1 MGNTRSLKM
10 ETVTLQSQLVNVIL
24 QYLATRPYNE
34 VAALIAE
41 IQKQATPPAATP
53 EVEHQQ

>member
-1 MGNTRSLKM
+1 M

-34 VAALIAE
+34 VVALIAE
-41 IQKQATPPAATP
+41 IQKQATPPAP
-53 EVEHQQ
+53 QEPQQ

>member
-1 MGNTRSLKM
+1 M
-10 ETVTLQSQLVNVIL
+10 ENITLPTQLVNATL
-24 QYLATRPYNE
+24 QYLATRPYQE

-41 IQKQATPPAATP
+41 IQKQATPPVATP

>member
-1 MGNTRSLKM
+1 M

-41 IQKQATPPAATP
+41 IQKQATPPATTP